1 MTDYQKMY
9 QEKLTTPDKIARQV
23 QSGWLL
29 GMDTATS
36 QTPAIMTAIA
46 EYIRSSDITGVKV
59 QALLDAYPFEFYTDP
74 TLAGK
79 MTGYSWFSSSAARKA
94 VNAGYADII
103 PAYYRDFPTRIRAE
117 YDYDAVC
124 VEVAPMDRHGYFSLA
139 LNGSYID
146 AMLDKTKRIFLE
158 VNDRQP
164 RGLCGSLIHISQ
176 VDAIVEYNHD
186 LPVLPPV
193 QLDEVSK
200 TIGGLIAERIPD
212 GACLQLGIGAIPDAT
227 GMALKSKHDLG
238 IHTEMFTDSM
248 VELIECG
255 AVNNS
260 KKQIHRGKTVT
271 TFAFGSQRIYDYID
285 DNPAVEILPVEYVND
300 PDVICQ
306 NDNMISINAAVEVDL
321 FGQVC
326 AESVGTKH
334 MSGSGG
340 QIDYVRGAC
349 QSRGGKSF
357 IAFTS
362 TAKGGTISKI
372 KPILTPGAV
381 VTTSKNDVDYIVT
394 EYGVAH
400 LRGRNLAERARAL
413 IAVAHPSVRE
423 ELERAAAERFGYSFL
438 RLKA

>member
-1 MTDYQKMY
+1 MRIDKRFILLNIPY
-9 QEKLTTPDKIARQV
+9 LLFFWIADKICYIYRITEGNKIIALVQGIAEFYKAPLFSFHIIDISIGVIAALLIKCAVYVRGKNAKKYRNGIEYGSARWGTASDIAPYIDGQNFYNNV
-23 QSGWLL
+23 LLTNTERLTMDSRPKLPKYARNKNVLVIGGSGSGKTRFFIKPNLMQMHSSYVVTDPKGTVLIECGKLL
-29 GMDTATS
+29 QKGGYIIKTFNTINFKKSMKYN
-36 QTPAIMTAIA
+36 PF
-46 EYIRSSDITGVKV
+46 EYIRSEKDILK
-59 QALLDAYPFEFYTDP
+59 L
-74 TLAGK
+74 
-79 MTGYSWFSSSAARKA
+79 
-94 VNAGYADII
+94 VN
-103 PAYYRDFPTRIRAE
+103 T
-117 YDYDAVC
+117 
-124 VEVAPMDRHGYFSLA
+124 
-139 LNGSYID
+139 
-146 AMLDKTKRIFLE
+146 
-158 VNDRQP
+158 
-164 RGLCGSLIHISQ
+164 
-176 VDAIVEYNHD
+176 
-186 LPVLPPV
+186 
-193 QLDEVSK
+193 
-200 TIGGLIAERIPD
+200 LIANTKGEGEKSSEDFWVKAERLYYC
-212 GACLQLGIGAIPDAT
+212 ALIGYIWY
-227 GMALKSKHDLG
+227 
-238 IHTEMFTDSM
+238 
-248 VELIECG
+248 
-255 AVNNS
+255 VNNS

-340 QIDYVRGAC
+340 QIDYVRGTC

-400 LRGRNLAERARAL
+400 LRGRSLGERARQL
-413 IAVAHPSVRE
+413 IAIAHPDFRD
-423 ELERAAAERFGYSFL
+423 ELTFEAKKRGIMI
-438 RLKA
+438 

>member
-46 EYIRSSDITGVKV
+46 EYIRSSDITDVKV

-103 PAYYRDFPTRIRAE
+103 PAYYRDFPTRIRTE

-227 GMALKSKHDLG
+227 GMALKAKHDLG

-400 LRGRNLAERARAL
+400 LRGRSLGERARQL
-413 IAVAHPSVRE
+413 IAIAHPDFRD
-423 ELERAAAERFGYSFL
+423 ELTFEAKKRGIMI
-438 RLKA
+438 

>member
-9 QEKLTTPDKIARQV
+9 QEKLTTPDKIAQQV
-23 QSGWLL
+23 QSDWLL

-46 EYIRSSDITGVKV
+46 ERIRNSDITGVKV

-103 PAYYRDFPTRIRAE
+103 PAYYRDFPTRIRTE

-227 GMALKSKHDLG
+227 GMALKAKHDLG

-271 TFAFGSQRIYDYID
+271 TFAFGSQRIYDFVD
-285 DNPAVEILPVEYVND
+285 DNPSVEILPVDYVND
-300 PDVICQ
+300 PNVICQ

-400 LRGRNLAERARAL
+400 LRGRSLGERARQL
-413 IAVAHPSVRE
+413 IAIAHPDFRD
-423 ELERAAAERFGYSFL
+423 ELTFEAKKRGIMI
-438 RLKA
+438 

>member
-9 QEKLTTPDKIARQV
+9 QEKLTTPDRLAQQV
-23 QSGWLL
+23 QSSWLL

-46 EYIRSSDITGVKV
+46 EHIRNSDITGVKV

-400 LRGRNLAERARAL
+400 LRGRSLGERARQL
-413 IAVAHPSVRE
+413 IAIAHPDFRD
-423 ELERAAAERFGYSFL
+423 ELTFEAKKRGIMI
-438 RLKA
+438 